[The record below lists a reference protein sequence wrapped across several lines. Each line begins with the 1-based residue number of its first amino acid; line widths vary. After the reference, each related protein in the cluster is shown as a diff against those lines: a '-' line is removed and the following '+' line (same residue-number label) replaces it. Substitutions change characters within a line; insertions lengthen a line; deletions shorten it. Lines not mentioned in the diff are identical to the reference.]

1 MKTYKVKSLT
11 ISGLGNNIYRSGDV
25 VSASNFPSGRA
36 EELVLAGHLEEH
48 SGDVDSVA
56 APVNDLPGK
65 KFIDSAGNEK
75 EVKTIEDISS
85 DELKTELTK
94 AGVEFGKKPKKI
106 YLFELWM
113 GLEVKEGDADE
124 EVIVVSEEG
133 KKFVSGN
140 GEEKVAKV
148 IDDITEEELIE
159 NLMEEK
165 VDFNTGS
172 AKEELWDLWFKP
184 VTEG

>member
-1 MKTYKVKSLT
+1 MKKYRVKSLS

-25 VSASNFPSGRA
+25 VNESNFPLGRA
-36 EELVLAGHLEEH
+36 EELVLAGHIIPET
-48 SGDVDSVA
+48 DA
-56 APVNDLPGK
+56 AESEVPGK
-65 KFIDSAGNEK
+65 MFVDAEGKEK
-75 EVKTIEDISS
+75 EVKTIDDINI
-85 DELKTELTK
+85 DELKAELTK
-94 AGVEFGKKPKKI
+94 AGVDFGKKPKKI
-106 YLFELWM
+106 YLFELWR

-148 IDDITEEELIE
+148 IDDITEEELME